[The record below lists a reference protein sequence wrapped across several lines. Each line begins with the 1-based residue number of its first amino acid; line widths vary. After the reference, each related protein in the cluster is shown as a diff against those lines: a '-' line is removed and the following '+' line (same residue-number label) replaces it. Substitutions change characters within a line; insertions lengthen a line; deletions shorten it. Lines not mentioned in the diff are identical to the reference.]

1 MSRTSSSFKQT
12 DVTRAVKGARKA
24 GLDVGKVEIDATGK
38 IVVFAAT
45 AVPSEPVSELD
56 KWTRNRAR

>member
-1 MSRTSSSFKQT
+1 MKQT

-38 IVVFAAT
+38 IVVFAAP

-56 KWTRNRAR
+56 RWKRDRAR